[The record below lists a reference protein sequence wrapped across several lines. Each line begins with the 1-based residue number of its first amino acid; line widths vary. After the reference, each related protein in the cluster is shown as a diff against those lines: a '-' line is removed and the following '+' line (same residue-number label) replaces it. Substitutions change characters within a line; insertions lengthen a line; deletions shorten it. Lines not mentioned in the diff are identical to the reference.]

1 MSVLL
6 IVVLGAMLGII
17 AAYALLAVYAERKVS
32 AYIQDRLG
40 PEEVGP
46 WGLLQ
51 TAADI
56 LKLLQKER
64 IVPAAADKS
73 LFYWAPIIVYAAVF
87 SGFVVL
93 PFAPGFTIA
102 PISLGVLYIL
112 AVVSMDVVGIL
123 MAGWGS
129 NNKYALFGA
138 FRSVAQIIAYEVPA
152 GLAILSAV
160 LIFGTLDLAEIAA
173 YQSVGHG
180 YQSFWGLFD
189 AGNIGGIFSW
199 AIFRYPH
206 LILAFIIFFIAGLA
220 QCNRAPFDIPEAES
234 ELVSGFHVEYSG
246 FGFAV
251 FFLAEYANMLLVSLV
266 GATLFLG
273 GWNTPLPNVWVANL
287 DLASLS
293 TISSF
298 ELLYKGQFAY
308 LTTGS
313 PNSFTGFFWGIFWLL
328 VKALLLIFVMMW
340 IRWTLPRLRAD
351 QLMQLCWKVLTPA
364 GLVMILV
371 SAIWKTAEMI

>member
-1 MSVLL
+1 MSVLAV
-6 IVVLGAMLGII
+6 VVLGAMLGMI
-17 AAYALLAVYAERKVS
+17 AAYALLAVYAERKVA
-32 AYIQDRLG
+32 AYIQDRMG
-40 PEEVGP
+40 PVEVGP
-46 WGLLQ
+46 WGLFQ

-73 LFYWAPIIVYAAVF
+73 LFYCAPIIVYAAVF
-87 SGFVVL
+87 GGFVVV
-93 PFAPGFTIA
+93 PFAPGFTIS
-102 PISLGVLYIL
+102 PISLGVLYTL
-112 AVVSMDVVGIL
+112 AVVSIDVVGIL

-138 FRSVAQIIAYEVPA
+138 FRSVAQIVAYEVPA
-152 GLAILSAV
+152 GLAILAAV

-173 YQSVGHG
+173 YQSVGQG
-180 YQSFWGLFD
+180 YQAFWGLFD

-199 AIFRYPH
+199 TIFRYPH
-206 LILAFIIFFIAGLA
+206 LILAFIIFFVAGLA

-273 GWNTPLPNVWVANL
+273 GWNTPLPNLWVIDN
-287 DLASLS
+287 
-293 TISSF
+293 ISNAGSF

-313 PNSFTGFFWGIFWLL
+313 PDSFSGFFWGVFWLL
-328 VKALLLIFVMMW
+328 LKALLLVFVMMW

-351 QLMQLCWKVLTPA
+351 QLMQLCWKVLTPV
-364 GLVMILV
+364 GLVLILI
-371 SAIWKTAEMI
+371 SAIWKTAEIMS